1 MLRRPVS
8 QLPSRKATRCDED
21 SMEGPVE
28 CRPFVVDSSM
38 GELCEALRNEAEN
51 GQDRLIDR
59 LIKFVVEQ
67 EQFHARS

>member
-1 MLRRPVS
+1 MLRKPVK
-8 QLPSRKATRCDED
+8 QLQSGKVGEALK
-21 SMEGPVE
+21 EGPVE

-38 GELCEALRNEAEN
+38 VELCEALRHEAGN
-51 GQDRLIDR
+51 SQDRLIDR